1 MGAGQGW
8 SSDGL
13 RLDAGRI
20 AEAYERV
27 RPDLA
32 RDPLFVADA
41 AAYDVDLDD
50 LDKRMGAPPQE
61 LTADTFWNWLNGAD
75 QYRWAGLRV
84 LAEAYATSA
93 ASDAPAA
100 SAVSAAS
107 AASEP
112 ERLTGRV
119 VVPEGAMRIARGDV
133 RVDGDLVLEDQ
144 SMVLVLGTLTVTGSL
159 VALPD
164 YTMVAAAEVVCRDGV
179 SAGEVL
185 ALRAVRCPGTL
196 YLGQGDHSC
205 RAPLCAGGTLVD
217 FERDNAFG
225 AVDVAERIT
234 DWDFAEAARA
244 LGLPEDVDDLLDAY
258 AARLLDG

>member
-27 RPDLA
+27 GPDLV
-32 RDPLFVADA
+32 RDPLFITEA
-41 AAYDVDLDD
+41 AAYDVRVDD
-50 LDKRMGAPPQE
+50 LDKRMSAPPQE
-61 LTADTFWNWLNGAD
+61 LTADSFWGWLHGAD

-84 LAEAYATSA
+84 LAEAYA
-93 ASDAPAA
+93 AS
-100 SAVSAAS
+100 V
-107 AASEP
+107 P
-112 ERLTGRV
+112 EQRTGRV
-119 VVPEGAMRIARGDV
+119 VVPEGTMAIARGDM

-144 SMVLVLGTLTVTGSL
+144 AMVLVLGTLTVTGAL

-164 YTMVAAAEVVCRDGV
+164 YTMVAAAEVACRDGV

-185 ALRAVRCPGTL
+185 ALRAVRCPGTF
-196 YLGQGDHSC
+196 YFGHGDHSC

-234 DWDFAEAARA
+234 DWDFAAAARA
-244 LGLPEDVDDLLDAY
+244 LGLPEDADDLMDAY
-258 AARLLDG
+258 AARLLGS

>member
-1 MGAGQGW
+1 MGARQGW

-20 AEAYERV
+20 AEAYARV
-27 RPDLA
+27 RPDLV
-32 RDPLFVADA
+32 RDPLLIADA
-41 AAYDVDLDD
+41 AAYDVGVDA
-50 LDKRMGAPPQE
+50 LDKRMSAPPQD
-61 LTADTFWNWLNGAD
+61 LTADTFWGWLNGAD

-84 LAEAYATSA
+84 LAEAYATSGT
-93 ASDAPAA
+93 
-100 SAVSAAS
+100 
-107 AASEP
+107 EH
-112 ERLTGRV
+112 RTGRV
-119 VVPEGAMRIARGDV
+119 VVPEGTMRIARGDV

-144 SMVLVLGTLTVTGSL
+144 AMVLVLGTLTVTGAL

-164 YTMVAAAEVVCRDGV
+164 YTMVAAAEAVCRDGV

-185 ALRAVRCPGTL
+185 ALGAVRCPGTL
-196 YLGQGDHSC
+196 YLAHGDHSC

-234 DWDFAEAARA
+234 DWDFAAAARA
-244 LGLPEDVDDLLDAY
+244 LGLPEDVDDLRDAY
-258 AARLLDG
+258 AARLLGS